1 MKKLVLASAAA
12 ASLGFA
18 SFAVAGGSVEKA
30 NDGFYV
36 GLGIGA
42 AALDVPSDL
51 FNDKVFKAAGVE
63 QNLQNNWGFA
73 ARVEAGY
80 LKAITS
86 NILLG
91 AELGFNY
98 LPQSQY
104 TYDSSSKDVDG
115 NVTQEHGTIKYTDYN
130 IDALLVAKY
139 LLPSQ
144 FNVFAKGGFAYV
156 HQKVKASDFTLALSS
171 TDEVTFSG
179 SDTNSRILPEL
190 AAGVGYSINAN
201 IDANLTY
208 AHIFGDS
215 VSDSGLNNVPSSNS
229 VLVGIDYKFD
239 L

>member
-1 MKKLVLASAAA
+1 MKKLVLASAV

-18 SFAVAGGSVEKA
+18 SFALADASAKQA
-30 NDGFYV
+30 NGGFYV
-36 GLGIGA
+36 GLGIGTA
-42 AALDVPSDL
+42 GLDVPSDL
-51 FNDKVFKAAGVE
+51 FNDKVFKSAGVE

-86 NILLG
+86 DILLG

-104 TYDSSSKDVDG
+104 TYDSSSEDTDG

-156 HQKVKASDFTLALSS
+156 HQKVKASDFTLALSP
-171 TDEVTFSG
+171 TDEMIFSG
-179 SDTNSRILPEL
+179 SEETNSRILPEL
-190 AAGVGYSINAN
+190 AAGVGYSINAKM
-201 IDANLTY
+201 DANLTY
-208 AHIFGDS
+208 SHIFGDS
-215 VSDSGLNNVPSSNS
+215 VSDSALNNVPSSNS

>member
-1 MKKLVLASAAA
+1 MKKLVLASAV

-18 SFAVAGGSVEKA
+18 SFALADGSAKQA
-30 NDGFYV
+30 KDGFYV
-36 GLGIGA
+36 GLGVGA
-42 AALDVPSDL
+42 GALDVPSDL
-51 FNDKVFKAAGVE
+51 FNNKALKAAGVD

-80 LKAITS
+80 LKAVSS
-86 NILLG
+86 NVLLG

-98 LPQSQY
+98 LPQSKY
-104 TYDSSSKDVDG
+104 TVDG
-115 NVTQEHGTIKYTDYN
+115 ASEDGEGNKGQQHEYIKYTDYN

-156 HQKVKASDFTLALSS
+156 HQKIKGSYTFTQDSVTLDSDSASET
-171 TDEVTFSG
+171 T
-179 SDTNSRILPEL
+179 SRILPEL
-190 AAGVGYSINAN
+190 AAGVGYSINSN

-208 AHIFGDS
+208 AHVFGDS
-215 VSDSGLNNVPSSNS
+215 VSASAVNNVPSSNS